1 MMRVRSQHQCTSAPM
16 HRYHDAPSIAPTH
29 QGAELKQLTYEADEL
44 REQQAAHRQW
54 RRRVRRVLKQH
65 AVAAESAAAAEG
77 GMAASV
83 SVSAPSEAAWLGLG
97 LGLGLAPLSL
107 ALTLTLSLT
116 LTLTL
121 TRRAWRRRLA
131 ARRRRAAPARRPWR
145 RRRPRRRRLTSPDRR
160 ARRSCARRW
169 RARWRHG
176 ALPRLGFGPV
186 LGLGFGART
195 LRLS

>member
-1 MMRVRSQHQCTSAPM
+1 M

-83 SVSAPSEAAWLGLG
+83 SVSAPAEAACLL
-97 LGLGLAPLSL
+97 
-107 ALTLTLSLT
+107 
-116 LTLTL
+116 
-121 TRRAWRRRLA
+121 
-131 ARRRRAAPARRPWR
+131 
-145 RRRPRRRRLTSPDRR
+145 
-160 ARRSCARRW
+160 
-169 RARWRHG
+169 
-176 ALPRLGFGPV
+176 V
-186 LGLGFGART
+186 LQPI
-195 LRLS
+195 